1 MTRATVR
8 SFTRWGFGRHATL
21 YVASEGRGG
30 RRHIVHPTGN
40 LVLPLEGIGTG
51 NPNLSAKRRAPT
63 LRASARQCRH
73 FRRMRDLRHDLRWEQ
88 SRCPVPWP
96 PVTMAIGS
104 GMDRLFITLGALSG
118 FLAVAAGAFGAHAL
132 RDRLTGAMLDVFQT
146 GVTYQMYH
154 ALALVG
160 VGILLARFSIDGS
173 AWLTAAGWLFVGGS
187 VLFSGSLYALSL
199 TGTTWLGAITPLG
212 GLAFLA
218 GWLAVAI
225 GIWR

>member
-1 MTRATVR
+1 
-8 SFTRWGFGRHATL
+8 
-21 YVASEGRGG
+21 
-30 RRHIVHPTGN
+30 
-40 LVLPLEGIGTG
+40 
-51 NPNLSAKRRAPT
+51 
-63 LRASARQCRH
+63 
-73 FRRMRDLRHDLRWEQ
+73 
-88 SRCPVPWP
+88 
-96 PVTMAIGS
+96 
-104 GMDRLFITLGALSG
+104 MDRLFITLGALSG

-132 RDRLTGAMLDVFQT
+132 RDRLTAAMLDVFQT

-173 AWLTAAGWLFVGGS
+173 VWLTAAGWLFVGGS

-199 TGTTWLGAITPLG
+199 SGTTWLGAITPVG
-212 GLAFLA
+212 GIAFLV